1 MRLKTVNARAKHGAT
16 VSILVVIALLAL
28 SRFAS
33 AQDPLTFDAGLDNQL
48 GLTFS
53 PDGKTAFW
61 VEWNGEWGSGN
72 SVQRVIYMARQRKG
86 TWSKPAPAPFSQR
99 FSDDDPFVSPD
110 GQWLYFVSERPVN
123 DTDEEF
129 DSNIWRYS
137 LVEEDRLEHLSI
149 NSASTEYSPVITSS
163 GALYFAS
170 ARNGG
175 AGEGDI
181 YRAAPLE
188 DGFGPAESLGP
199 AVNSRT
205 GEWNLWVSADESEL
219 IFEASSRPT
228 NVSVAGDLYYT
239 WRTPSGWTAAVPIE
253 RLNSSGSDLMPRL
266 HPDDDTLYY
275 TTAPIGGHARIAT
288 TNWGRLSAQLRAAY
302 APILLVANRAS
313 HEVTFVD
320 LSRGEIV
327 ARIATGE
334 GPHLLS
340 NVSDG
345 RVLATGYGE
354 FPRPHTE
361 PISRRPPFVVSLN
374 SRLTL
379 IDAINRTV
387 LLDLVIE
394 DCAKPHASW
403 IVGQRGY
410 VTCETEKRLLAL
422 DLNSGLTVGHFNTR
436 QEGSHVLGF
445 EPRLRTLA
453 VSNTDSGS
461 LTLINVDSGET
472 RIVDLA
478 DGSEGLLVLADRI
491 WVGNA
496 WDGSI
501 SVVDSQ
507 TAAVVTQIESVCAFP
522 ISLSQGLQQRVWVAC
537 FASAELVSINSDTFA
552 VEHRIGLDDQPL
564 NLLLHPSRELAYV
577 SLPRQ
582 NAIAE
587 IDLNSGGE
595 LRRINVGIE
604 PDGLRWVAA
613 DD

>member
-1 MRLKTVNARAKHGAT
+1 MCLRTIDARAKHGVT
-16 VSILVVIALLAL
+16 VSMLLVIALVALLAG
-28 SRFAS
+28 
-33 AQDPLTFDAGLDNQL
+33 AQEPLTFDAGSDNQL

-61 VEWNGEWGSGN
+61 VEWNGEWGSSN
-72 SVQRVIYMARQRKG
+72 SGQRVIYTARRENG
-86 TWSKPAPAPFSQR
+86 IWSKPEPAPFSQR
-99 FSDDDPFVSPD
+99 YSDDDPFVSPD

-123 DTDEEF
+123 DSDEAF
-129 DSNIWRYS
+129 DSDIWRYS

-149 NSASTEYSPVITSS
+149 NSASAEYSPVMTSS

-170 ARNGG
+170 ARDGG
-175 AGEGDI
+175 PGEGDI
-181 YRAAPLE
+181 YRAAPLN
-188 DGFGPAESLGP
+188 DGFGPAEILGP
-199 AVNSRT
+199 AVNTHT

-228 NVSVAGDLYYT
+228 NVSVPGDLYYS
-239 WRTPSGWTAAVPIE
+239 WHTPAGWTAAVPIE
-253 RLNSSGSDLMPRL
+253 TLNSPGSDLMPRL
-266 HPDDDTLYY
+266 HPDGNTLYY
-275 TTAPIGGHARIAT
+275 TTAPIGGHARIAS
-288 TNWGRLSAQLRAAY
+288 TNWGRLSTQLRAAY
-302 APILLVANRAS
+302 APILLAANRAS

-327 ARIATGE
+327 ARIPTGE

-361 PISRRPPFVVSLN
+361 PISRRPPFVVSPN

-379 IDAINRTV
+379 IDVINRTV
-387 LLDLVIE
+387 LLDRVIE
-394 DCAKPHASW
+394 D
-403 IVGQRGY
+403 

-422 DLNSGLTVGHFNTR
+422 DLKNGQTVGHFDTL

-445 EPRLRTLA
+445 DPGSRKLA

-461 LTLINVDSGET
+461 LTLISVDNGET
-472 RIVDLA
+472 EIVDLA
-478 DGSEGLLVLADRI
+478 AGSEASLVLADRI

-496 WDGSI
+496 WDGSV
-501 SVVDSQ
+501 SVVDSR
-507 TAAVVTQIESVCAFP
+507 TASVVTQVDSVCNFP
-522 ISLSQGLQQRVWVAC
+522 ISLSPGLKDQVWVAC
-537 FASAELVSINSDTFA
+537 FGSAELVSIERDSFA
-552 VEHRIGLDDQPL
+552 IKRRISLDAQPL
-564 NLLLHPSRELAYV
+564 NLLMHPNRELVYV

-587 IDLNSGGE
+587 IDLHSGSE
-595 LRRINVGIE
+595 LRRLNVGIE
-604 PDGLRWVAA
+604 PDGLRWAIPER
-613 DD
+613 